1 MSDVTASDE
10 VDFVVVVSKNIGS
23 VDEESD
29 NVDSDDGIS
38 VDAVSDIEVS

>member
-29 NVDSDDGIS
+29 NVVSDDGIS
-38 VDAVSDIEVS
+38 GDAVSDIEVS